1 LARVS
6 GEIELKIGV
15 VGGGV
20 ISGIHL
26 SAATSYTS
34 AEVVGIADRD
44 ITRARA
50 QAERYSIKRSFDN
63 VTDLLAL
70 KPDVVHVLTP
80 PGSHE
85 SVTLEALQ
93 AGAHV
98 YVEKP
103 MALSVASGQRM
114 ARAAAAANR
123 QLCVGHC
130 WVYNPAMTQAQRLL
144 ESGAAG
150 AVLQAA
156 SSWNFD
162 MGRAPTFSKDHWSTE
177 MPGGLVEDVAVH
189 PLSVLIRLLGRSRRT
204 FSVSRPATTGS
215 GPPDI
220 RALLDCERGLGTL
233 SVSFHAR
240 PDLALVDIWCER
252 MLLRLN
258 LSSMT
263 LTVHR
268 DLPMPRKIARGIS
281 NLDIAG
287 QLVAGTANTV
297 WKLLARKV
305 DGSYGIVPLIHAFY
319 AALEGDQPAP
329 VGPDE
334 GIESLTVLRS
344 IWPSEESALPPGEI
358 S

>member
-1 LARVS
+1 M
-6 GEIELKIGV
+6 KIGV
-15 VGGGV
+15 VGAGV

-26 SAATSYTS
+26 SAATSYLGG
-34 AEVVGIADRD
+34 EVVGIADHD
-44 ITRARA
+44 LARARA
-50 QAERYSIKRSFDN
+50 QAKRYSIKYSFDN
-63 VTDLLAL
+63 VADLLAL

-80 PGSHE
+80 PASHE

-103 MALSVASGQRM
+103 MATSVASCERM
-114 ARAAAAANR
+114 ARAAAVTKR
-123 QLCVGHC
+123 QLCIGHC

-150 AVLQAA
+150 VVLQAA
-156 SSWNFD
+156 ASWNFD
-162 MGRAPTFSKDHWSTE
+162 LHRAPTFGKEHWSTE
-177 MPGGLVEDVAVH
+177 MPGGLAEDVAVH
-189 PLSVLIRLLGRSRRT
+189 PLSVLIRLLGASRRT
-204 FSVSRPATTGS
+204 FSVSRPAPADDAR
-215 GPPDI
+215 PPET

-258 LSSMT
+258 MSSMT
-263 LTVHR
+263 LTLHR
-268 DLPMPRKIARGIS
+268 DLPMPRKIARGVS
-281 NLDIAG
+281 NLDIAS

-319 AALEGDQPAP
+319 AALEAGQPAP
-329 VGPDE
+329 VGPTE
-334 GIESLTVLRS
+334 GMQSLLVLRS
-344 IWPSEESALPPGEI
+344 IWPAAESAPPPGGI
-358 S
+358 G

>member
-1 LARVS
+1 
-6 GEIELKIGV
+6 LKIGV

-20 ISGIHL
+20 ISGTHL
-26 SAATSYTS
+26 SAATSYPGG
-34 AEVVGIADRD
+34 EVVGIADHD
-44 ITRARA
+44 IARA
-50 QAERYSIKRSFDN
+50 QAQAERFSVKHSFDN
-63 VTDLLAL
+63 VADLLAL

-80 PGSHE
+80 PASHE
-85 SVTLEALQ
+85 SVALQALQ

-103 MALSVASGQRM
+103 MATSVASCERM
-114 ARAAAAANR
+114 ARTATLTNR

-162 MGRAPTFSKDHWSTE
+162 LHRAPTFGKDHWSTE
-177 MPGGLVEDVAVH
+177 MPGGLAEDVAVH
-189 PLSVLIRLLGRSRRT
+189 PLSVLIRLLGASRRT
-204 FSVSRPATTGS
+204 FSVSRSAPADDVR
-215 GPPDI
+215 PAEM
-220 RALLDCERGLGTL
+220 RVLLDCERGLGTL

-240 PDLALVDIWCER
+240 PDLALLDIWCER

-258 LSSMT
+258 MSSMT

-268 DLPMPRKIARGIS
+268 DLPMPRKIARGVS
-281 NLDIAG
+281 NLDIAS

-319 AALEGDQPAP
+319 SALEAGQPAP
-329 VGPDE
+329 VGPAE
-334 GIESLTVLRS
+334 GIQSLAVLRS
-344 IWPSEESALPPGEI
+344 IWPAAERAPTPGRI
-358 S
+358 G

>member
-1 LARVS
+1 
-6 GEIELKIGV
+6 LKIGV
-15 VGGGV
+15 VGAGV

-26 SAATSYTS
+26 TAASSYPGG
-34 AEVVGIADRD
+34 ELVGIADRD
-44 ITRARA
+44 IARARA
-50 QAERYSIKRSFDN
+50 QAERFSIKHSFDN
-63 VTDLLAL
+63 VADLLAL

-103 MALSVASGQRM
+103 MATSVASCERM
-114 ARAAAAANR
+114 AHAAAAANR

-130 WVYNPAMTQAQRLL
+130 WVYNPAMTRARRLL
-144 ESGAAG
+144 ESGEAG

-162 MGRAPTFSKDHWSTE
+162 ISRAPTFGKDHWSTE
-177 MPGGLVEDVAVH
+177 MPGGLAEDVVVH
-189 PLSVLIRLLGRSRRT
+189 PLSVLIHLLGASRRT
-204 FSVSRPATTGS
+204 FAVKRSGTTANG
-215 GPPDI
+215 GPEDM
-220 RALLDCERGLGTL
+220 RALLDCEHGLGTL
-233 SVSFHAR
+233 SVSFRAR
-240 PDLALVDIWCER
+240 PDLALADIWCER

-263 LTVHR
+263 LTIHR
-268 DLPMPRKIARGIS
+268 DLPMPRKIARGVS

-287 QLVAGTANTV
+287 QLVAGTAGTV
-297 WKLLARKV
+297 WKLIRRKV

-319 AALEGDQPAP
+319 AALESERPAP
-329 VGPDE
+329 VGPAE
-334 GIESLTVLRS
+334 GIQSLAVLRS
-344 IWPSEESALPPGEI
+344 IWPVAETTAGAGGI
-358 S
+358 R